1 MNGRRGSEDRNNFF
15 FPFSE
20 CGCEEK
26 DKAVVGFHELSGS
39 GPSKFQPLQFFP
51 LNVLPIFVAI
61 EITRLKKKTTSASSL
76 RKDWRFPHKALKAL
90 FQMCSSVFLVIQ
102 LFS

>member
-1 MNGRRGSEDRNNFF
+1 MKIGTIFF

-61 EITRLKKKTTSASSL
+61 EITRFKKK
-76 RKDWRFPHKALKAL
+76 KPPVHP
-90 FQMCSSVFLVIQ
+90 V
-102 LFS
+102 

>member
-1 MNGRRGSEDRNNFF
+1 MKIGTIFF

-61 EITRLKKKTTSASSL
+61 EITRFKKKN
-76 RKDWRFPHKALKAL
+76 H
-90 FQMCSSVFLVIQ
+90 QCIQ
-102 LFS
+102 SKEGLEVST

>member
-1 MNGRRGSEDRNNFF
+1 MEEEEVKIGTIGF

-61 EITRLKKKTTSASSL
+61 EITRFKKKN
-76 RKDWRFPHKALKAL
+76 H
-90 FQMCSSVFLVIQ
+90 QCIQ
-102 LFS
+102 SKEGLEVST